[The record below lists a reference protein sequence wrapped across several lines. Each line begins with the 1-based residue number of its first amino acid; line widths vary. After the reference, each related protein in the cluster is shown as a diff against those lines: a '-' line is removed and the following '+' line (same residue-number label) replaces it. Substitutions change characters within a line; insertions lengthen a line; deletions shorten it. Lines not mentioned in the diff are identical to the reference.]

1 MLGYAR
7 TVRIPAAF
15 ALAASLVACATHDPT
30 PATMPRDARS
40 GVAPTGVA
48 RQKLCGAWAD
58 AVGSGD
64 PFARR
69 HVSFPELAP
78 KACFVPVWY
87 KSENDVVAGDVPEG
101 CGYSAEAA
109 RPALER
115 EALRYEAIARGDD
128 HDLPL
133 ELACPLSTEVRARA
147 AQQNARTL
155 RALIASAP
163 RAYAYSAIS
172 TFGYGRPEHA
182 ESVLTGWRPGDACPV
197 ASSVDLHLFGV
208 NVLRATRAALAW
220 AGGVAPVVSFSG
232 GAVHSAL
239 TEAFLLAYV
248 ATCRIGVPID
258 RVLVDPCADHTHTNV
273 RNTGRLVVALGARTG
288 YIVTD
293 DGLQGGYLQ
302 ESTAFD
308 AIGGSIDQRAL
319 RDWGYL
325 IGSWR
330 QASVGIRG
338 GFWFTPYRFWADP
351 SLGDASCAAS
361 R

>member
-1 MLGYAR
+1 VLRRSPIVGL
-7 TVRIPAAF
+7 
-15 ALAASLVACATHDPT
+15 ALALGGCVTHEPT
-30 PATMPRDARS
+30 PATLAHDARAGIAPP
-40 GVAPTGVA
+40 GVDRA
-48 RQKLCGAWAD
+48 RLCTSWSA
-58 AVGSGD
+58 AVGATD

-69 HVSFPELAP
+69 HVAFAEIAP
-78 KACFVPVWY
+78 KACFVPIRYDGELSVTP
-87 KSENDVVAGDVPEG
+87 GTIPEG
-101 CGYSAEAA
+101 CGYRAPDAA
-109 RPALER
+109 TTLSR
-115 EALRYEAIARGDD
+115 EVLRYEAVARGDD

-133 ELACPLSTEVRARA
+133 ELSCSLAPDVRRRA
-147 AQQNARTL
+147 AAQNARTL
-155 RALIASAP
+155 AALAAAPARTWPYAVVAS
-163 RAYAYSAIS
+163 
-172 TFGYGRPEHA
+172 FGYGRPEQGA
-182 ESVLTGWRPGDACPV
+182 SPLVGWRPGDACPAV
-197 ASSVDLHLFGV
+197 DSIDLHEYGV

-239 TEAFLLAYV
+239 TEAFLMTYV

-273 RNTGRLVVALGARTG
+273 RNSGRFVAALGARTG

-330 QASVGIRG
+330 QASIGIRG
-338 GFWFTPYRFWADP
+338 GFWFTPYRFFADDA
-351 SLGDASCAAS
+351 LGTTSCVAP
-361 R
+361 

>member
-1 MLGYAR
+1 MRLSVA
-7 TVRIPAAF
+7 T
-15 ALAASLVACATHDPT
+15 ALAACLVACATHEPT
-30 PATMPRDARS
+30 PAAMPRDARS
-40 GVAPTGVA
+40 GVAPGGVERA
-48 RQKLCGAWAD
+48 KLCGAWKD
-58 AVGSGD
+58 AVGKND
-64 PFARR
+64 PFASR

-87 KSENDVVAGDVPEG
+87 KSENEVAAGAIDEG
-101 CGYSAEAA
+101 CGYRPSDA
-109 RPALER
+109 RQALER
-115 EALRYEAIARGDD
+115 EALRYEAIAGGDD
-128 HDLPL
+128 RDLPL
-133 ELACPLSTEVRARA
+133 ELACRLSADVRAHA
-147 AQQNARTL
+147 AAQNARTL
-155 RALIASAP
+155 RALLGSAP
-163 RAYAYSAIS
+163 RTYPYSVVS
-172 TFGYGRPEHA
+172 TFGYGRPEHGD
-182 ESVLTGWRPGDACPV
+182 SPLVRWRPGDACP
-197 ASSVDLHLFGV
+197 AAADVDLHQFGV

-232 GAVHSAL
+232 GAVHSPL

-248 ATCRIGVPID
+248 ATCRIGVPAD

-288 YIVTD
+288 YVVTD
-293 DGLQGGYLQ
+293 DGMQGAYLQ

-351 SLGDASCAAS
+351 SLGDASCTAS

>member
-1 MLGYAR
+1 MRLHVAIAI
-7 TVRIPAAF
+7 TAF
-15 ALAASLVACATHDPT
+15 LTACATHEPT
-30 PATMPRDARS
+30 PATMPHDARS
-40 GVAPTGVA
+40 GVAPAGVERA
-48 RQKLCGAWAD
+48 KLCGTWTD
-58 AVGSGD
+58 AVGKSD
-64 PFARR
+64 PFAAR
-69 HVSFPELAP
+69 HVSFPELEP

-87 KSENDVVAGDVPEG
+87 KGETEVEAGAIEEG
-101 CGYSAEAA
+101 CGYRATDERAT
-109 RPALER
+109 LER
-115 EALRYEAIARGDD
+115 EALRYEAIARGEN

-133 ELACPLSTEVRARA
+133 ELACPLASDVRARA
-147 AQQNARTL
+147 AAQNARTL
-155 RALIASAP
+155 RALLATGP
-163 RAYAYSAIS
+163 RTYAYSVVS
-172 TFGYGRPEHA
+172 TFGYGRPEHGDSA
-182 ESVLTGWRPGDACPV
+182 LSAWRPGDACPA
-197 ASSVDLHLFGV
+197 ASAVDLHLFGV

-232 GAVHSAL
+232 GAVHSSL

-273 RNTGRLVVALGARTG
+273 RNTGRLVIALGARTG
-288 YIVTD
+288 YVVTD
-293 DGLQGGYLQ
+293 DGMQGAYLQ

-330 QASVGIRG
+330 QASIGIRG

-351 SLGDASCAAS
+351 RLGDASCTAT